1 MNAVVE
7 MRRIDSLKYDP
18 TNVRLHTDRNID
30 AIKAS
35 YRRFGQQRPIL
46 IAEDGT
52 VVAGNAQLAAAKA
65 LEWEE
70 IQVQVTS
77 LTDARDI
84 KAYAIADNRTHEFG
98 EWDFEGLS
106 EQLKDLQEFPDFD
119 FDSVGFDEK
128 EMDRLFSN
136 IGEVTTPDV
145 EEKPEPKEEKKTSSG
160 ASGMSIHLTIKE
172 KADSEEVEQ
181 AFGMIDAV
189 VQQFPAVF
197 NEKSARGK

>member
-35 YRRFGQQRPIL
+35 YARFGQQRPIL

-52 VVAGNAQLAAAKA
+52 VIAGNAQLAAAKA

-70 IQVQVTS
+70 IQVQITS
-77 LTDARDI
+77 LKDAREI
-84 KAYAIADNRTHEFG
+84 KAYAIADNRTGEFG

-119 FDSVGFDEK
+119 FDAVGFDEK
-128 EMDRLFSN
+128 EMDRIFAN
-136 IGEVTTPDV
+136 IGEVETPDPEGKTEP
-145 EEKPEPKEEKKTSSG
+145 EEKKKTSSG
-160 ASGMSIHLTIKE
+160 ASGMAIHLTVRE
-172 KADSEEVEQ
+172 DADSEQVEQ

-189 VQQFPAVF
+189 VQQYSDVF

>member
-30 AIKAS
+30 VIKAS
-35 YRRFGQQRPIL
+35 YARFGQQRPIL

-52 VVAGNAQLAAAKA
+52 VVAGNAQLAAAKD
-65 LEWEE
+65 LGWEE

-77 LTDARDI
+77 LTDAREI

-128 EMDRLFSN
+128 EMDRIFSN
-136 IGEVTTPDV
+136 IGEVKTPEV
-145 EEKPEPKEEKKTSSG
+145 EEDSEPKEKTRTRKNE
-160 ASGMSIHLTIKE
+160 SGMSIQLTIKE
-172 KADSEEVEQ
+172 DANSEEVES
-181 AFGMIDAV
+181 AVGMIDAV
-189 VQQFPAVF
+189 VMQFPGVF
-197 NEKSARGK
+197 NEKSARGR